1 MSTVDSKLKAFGTLV
16 REGGFVPACDRVPG
30 PLKVGVD
37 LGTAN
42 LVLSVV
48 DAKNNPVAG
57 ATWRSTVVRDGIV
70 VDYIGAVNAVRKMKA
85 EVEERLGEPL
95 RYAAAAIPPGIHS
108 GSTKA
113 IGNVVEAADLELVEI
128 IDEPTAAARLL
139 GVTDGAV
146 VDVGGGTTGISVL
159 KNGEVIASFDEATGG
174 THMTLVL
181 AGARQIIIA
190 EAEAEKLNPANE
202 RDVFALV
209 RPVVDKMATIVSGF
223 LQRFPDVETIHVVGG
238 ACSFT
243 EFEAVMAKQTGRRV
257 IKPVE
262 PLLVTPLGI
271 AMFDSGV
278 LPEIGARQ

>member
-1 MSTVDSKLKAFGTLV
+1 MSVVDSKLQAFGRLV
-16 REGGFVPACDRVPG
+16 REGGFVSVSDRAPG

-48 DAKNNPVAG
+48 DVDNNPVAG
-57 ATWRSTVVRDGIV
+57 ATLHSTVVRDGIV

-85 EVEERLGEPL
+85 EIEERLGQPL
-95 RYAAAAIPPGIHS
+95 KYAATAIPPGIHS
-108 GSTKA
+108 GSTRA
-113 IGNVVEAADLELVEI
+113 IGNVVEAADFELVEI

-159 KNGEVIASFDEATGG
+159 EGGDVVAAFDETTGG
-174 THMTLVL
+174 MHMTLVL
-181 AGARQIIIA
+181 AGARKISIA
-190 EAEAEKLNPANE
+190 EAEAEKLDPKNE

-223 LQRFPDVETIHVVGG
+223 LAKFPDVETIHVVGG

-243 EFEAVMAKQTGRRV
+243 EFEAVLAKVTGRRV

-262 PLLVTPLGI
+262 PQLVTPLGI
-271 AMFDSGV
+271 AMFDSGA
-278 LPEIGARQ
+278 LPHAGGRP